1 VKFVRKLS
9 KTLQIEAK
17 TGDVLYDLNRKL
29 GTHYLDLN
37 GLPSFWTESL
47 WALGYRY
54 KSLLN
59 NVNNSNTTK
68 NNTWQITQM
77 LSQISPKIKPNRRRL
92 PPTRTK
98 KKLSPSTTYTNKKLS
113 YRWGTAR
120 CVVSVEILPVATQ
133 QYSNYLY
140 DKSWTKYQLSLIDP
154 CDKIVL

>member
-1 VKFVRKLS
+1 MKFVRKLS

-37 GLPSFWTESL
+37 GLTSFWTESL

-68 NNTWQITQM
+68 NNTG
-77 LSQISPKIKPNRRRL
+77 RL
-92 PPTRTK
+92 HKCHHRLAQKSNAIAAVCHQHGQRKSFPRPLLTRTRSSAIAEGPRDASCQLK
-98 KKLSPSTTYTNKKLS
+98 SCQLPRNSTVTTCTTSPEPSIS
-113 YRWGTAR
+113 CR
-120 CVVSVEILPVATQ
+120 
-133 QYSNYLY
+133 
-140 DKSWTKYQLSLIDP
+140 
-154 CDKIVL
+154 